1 MHMISCRN
9 AAQSN
14 SIIYRPDNEHDGILS
29 PRGANVRSTLK
40 GEQRMSTSLRILAL
54 SALLGVNVVI
64 FTHGA
69 ACAAEI
75 IEAPPPIAK
84 AVPHAIHRYYGW
96 SAPSQLIEGVRRASP
111 LTVPF
116 YGYGWYPG
124 PAYCYGP
131 RPGMYCRRGGDTV
144 ISVQY

>member
-1 MHMISCRN
+1 
-9 AAQSN
+9 
-14 SIIYRPDNEHDGILS
+14 
-29 PRGANVRSTLK
+29 
-40 GEQRMSTSLRILAL
+40 MSTSLRILAV
-54 SALLGVNVVI
+54 SALLSANVAI

-84 AVPHAIHRYYGW
+84 AVPHAPHRYYYGW
-96 SAPSQLIEGVRRASP
+96 SIPDQLIAGVRGGSP

-124 PAYCYGP
+124 PAYYYGP
-131 RPGMYCRRGGDTV
+131 RSGFCCRRGGDAV
-144 ISVQY
+144 ISVRY